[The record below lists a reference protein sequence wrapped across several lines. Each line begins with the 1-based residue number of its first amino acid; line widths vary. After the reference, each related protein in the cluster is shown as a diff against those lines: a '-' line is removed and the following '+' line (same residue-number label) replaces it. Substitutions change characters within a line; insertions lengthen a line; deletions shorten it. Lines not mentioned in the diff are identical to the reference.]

1 MAEFVLKV
9 KERTELGKGA
19 TRRARKEGYVPAE
32 YYAPQEKNLHLLI
45 NAKELDSQI
54 SQMHGLVELEIEGKK
69 KKVLCVLKDVQRSPV
84 TEEIIHVDFQ
94 GVKRGKKLTVSVP
107 VVLVGTAAGVK
118 AGGILEHII
127 REVRVECMP
136 KDIPEKIELDIT
148 NLNIG
153 DALHV
158 KDLKVENARILD
170 DPEETILLIERS
182 RAAMGAEAEEAAGE
196 VEEEIS
202 EPEVITAKSQEE
214 E

>member
-19 TRRARKEGYVPAE
+19 TRRARAMGYVPAE
-32 YYAPQEKNLHLLI
+32 YYAPGEENLHLLI
-45 NAKELDSQI
+45 NAKELDTQI
-54 SQMHGLVELEIEGKK
+54 THMHGLVELDVEGKK

-84 TEEIIHVDFQ
+84 SEEIIHVDFQ

-107 VVLVGTAAGVK
+107 IVLVGTAAGVK

-182 RAAMGAEAEEAAGE
+182 RAAVGAEAEAATEE
-196 VEEEIS
+196 VEEEVT